1 VAKQNPN
8 NMLRHKDTIILSEIK
23 DFFTTSEKAIETILS
38 FMSSLT
44 FSDKQVGFPQ
54 AVNLRYNNYSKLVLL
69 LLFPFFEIQDAS
81 HYCESALFKYIR
93 CGKDIFYR
101 FINNSMIDW
110 RKFAYSLN
118 MQLIRKVETQSTSD
132 TGSAPRC
139 IIVDDTDL
147 SRTGRHFELI
157 GKIYSHV
164 THSSKLGFKAL
175 FMGYHDGKS
184 FFSLDFSFHGE
195 KGNNQKKPYG
205 LTPTQSKERFS
216 KKRDKSS
223 SGKQCVEQY
232 FSTKIESTISMLRLA
247 ISKGVRFDYLLV
259 DSWFTCHEL
268 VKFIVTRRIGCHFL
282 GMIKMGK
289 TRYKVFDKNLT
300 AKEIVERLRRTKKT
314 KRSKLLGYYYGEIIV
329 DFKGIEVKLFFCK
342 TSKKGS
348 WNAIMTTNTELT
360 FEQAYKIYS
369 TRWSIEVF
377 FKESKQHLGLGKCQ
391 SQDFDAQIAATTLCM
406 IQYNLL
412 SIAKRFSDYETLG
425 ELFRATQKDSLQ
437 LSISEKIWM
446 IIIEIVSH
454 LSEILNLDSE
464 TLMENLFSEN
474 EQLTKYLNFK
484 VLSQA
489 G

>member
-1 VAKQNPN
+1 
-8 NMLRHKDTIILSEIK
+8 MLRHKDTVILSEIK
-23 DFFTTSEKAIETILS
+23 GFFTTSEKAIETILS

-44 FSDKQVGFPQ
+44 FSDKQFGFSQ
-54 AVNLRYNNYSKLVLL
+54 AVNLQYQNYSKFVLL
-69 LLFPFFEIQDAS
+69 LLFPFFDIQDAS
-81 HYCESALFKYIR
+81 HYYESALFKYIR

-118 MQLIRKVETQSTSD
+118 MQLIHKVEKQSTID
-132 TGSAPRC
+132 IESAPRC

-147 SRTGRHFELI
+147 LKTGRYFEFI
-157 GKIYSHV
+157 GKVFSHV
-164 THSSKLGFKAL
+164 THSSKLGYKAL

-195 KGNNQKKPYG
+195 KGKNEKKPFG

-216 KKRDKSS
+216 KKRDNLSP
-223 SGKQCVEQY
+223 GKQREEQY
-232 FSTKIESTISMLRLA
+232 FSSKIESTISMLRLA

-259 DSWFTCHEL
+259 DSWFTCQEL
-268 VKFIVTRRIGCHFL
+268 VKFIATRRIGCHFL

-289 TRYKVFDKNLT
+289 TRYKVFNKDLT
-300 AKEIVERLRRTKKT
+300 SKEIVECLRRTKKT

-329 DFKGIEVKLFFCK
+329 DFKGLEVKLYFCK
-342 TSKKGS
+342 ASKKAN
-348 WNAIMTTNTELT
+348 WNGIMTTNTKLT

-377 FKESKQHLGLGKCQ
+377 FKESKQNLGLGKCQ
-391 SQDFDAQIAATTLCM
+391 SQDFDAQIAATSLCM

-412 SIAKRFSDYETLG
+412 SVAKRFSNYETLG
-425 ELFRATQKDSLQ
+425 ELFRASQKDSLQ
-437 LSISEKIWM
+437 LCISEKIWV
-446 IIIEIVSH
+446 IIIELVSH

-464 TLMENLFSEN
+464 MLMESLFSEN

-484 VLSQA
+484 ALSQA

>member
-1 VAKQNPN
+1 
-8 NMLRHKDTIILSEIK
+8 MLRHKDTVILSEIK
-23 DFFTTSEKAIETILS
+23 GFFTTSEKAIETILS

-44 FSDKQVGFPQ
+44 FSDKQFGITPKS
-54 AVNLRYNNYSKLVLL
+54 NLRYNNYSKFVLL
-69 LLFPFFEIQDAS
+69 LLFPFFDIQDPS
-81 HYCESALFKYIR
+81 HYIDSVFFKYIS

-118 MQLIRKVETQSTSD
+118 MQLLRNVEKQSTTD
-132 TGSAPRC
+132 TQFPLRC
-139 IIVDDTDL
+139 IILDDTDL
-147 SRTGRHFELI
+147 VKTSNHFELI

-164 THSSKLGFKAL
+164 THISKLGFKGL

-195 KGNNQKKPYG
+195 KGKNEKKPYG
-205 LTPTQSKERFS
+205 LTPTELKERYS

-223 SGKQCVEQY
+223 PGIRRIDQY
-232 FSTKIESTISMLRLA
+232 FTTKIESTISMLRLA

-259 DSWFTCHEL
+259 DSWFTCHEI

-289 TRYKVFDKNLT
+289 TRYEVLDKNLT
-300 AKEIVERLRRTKKT
+300 AKEIIERLRRTKKT
-314 KRSKLLGYYYGEIIV
+314 KRSKLLGYYYGGIIV

-342 TSKKGS
+342 TSKKGN
-348 WNAIMTTNTELT
+348 WNGIMTTNTELT

-377 FKESKQHLGLGKCQ
+377 FKECKQNLGLGKCQ

-406 IQYNLL
+406 LQYNML

-437 LSISEKIWM
+437 LCISEKIWV
-446 IIIEIVSH
+446 IIIELVSH

-484 VLSQA
+484 ALSQA